1 MGELG
6 GDNVRYNKLLHE
18 FKVLYPKVPDEVVRR
33 CVKHFGHDKQRC
45 NDVLSTESERSH
57 PQHSGA
63 PAYNRMSTAVGSSS
77 GTDHV
82 NPVGAASNVDH
93 HHRRRL
99 SLATQALLNQQMQR
113 QLMLRD
119 EYNREFRMLDG
130 LRTNVGELEAS
141 LTQRQIHIK
150 DELQAIESAEAAVDS
165 LQDSCFNLEERI
177 EELNETKQNIQEDSQ
192 MQDLPSTEQQDL
204 LQLQKSEL
212 NLPLKSKVV
221 SLDSNIKSPATA
233 SNSYESCLGP
243 EQESNEDHQKTSS
256 ITGSSLVLVS
266 NATHPIVTTTTD
278 ISRPA
283 DGGDEED
290 EENVIQW
297 PCSACTYLN
306 HPLLKD
312 CEQCSMP
319 RLMVGSATVGTS
331 NVNFIGSRR
340 SSGGQKIVSK
350 GNSVDQHLL
359 LHQDKPCFC
368 HPQTLSTSSVPPA
381 EGSALTVDKSLGNAK
396 EVNPGSSTAQLETT
410 SAKTH
415 SDSTEE
421 KLQVLN

>member
-1 MGELG
+1 
-6 GDNVRYNKLLHE
+6 
-18 FKVLYPKVPDEVVRR
+18 
-33 CVKHFGHDKQRC
+33 
-45 NDVLSTESERSH
+45 
-57 PQHSGA
+57 
-63 PAYNRMSTAVGSSS
+63 
-77 GTDHV
+77 
-82 NPVGAASNVDH
+82 
-93 HHRRRL
+93 
-99 SLATQALLNQQMQR
+99 
-113 QLMLRD
+113 
-119 EYNREFRMLDG
+119 MLDG

-165 LQDSCFNLEERI
+165 LQDSCCDLEERI

-192 MQDLPSTEQQDL
+192 KQDLPSTEQQDL

-221 SLDSNIKSPATA
+221 SRDSKIKSPATA

-256 ITGSSLVLVS
+256 ITGSSVLVS

-421 KLQVLN
+421 KLQVLH